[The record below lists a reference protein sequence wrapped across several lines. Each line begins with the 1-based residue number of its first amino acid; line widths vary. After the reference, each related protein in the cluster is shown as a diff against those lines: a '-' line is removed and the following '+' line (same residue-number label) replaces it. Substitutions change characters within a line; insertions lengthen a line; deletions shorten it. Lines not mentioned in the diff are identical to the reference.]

1 MNEQD
6 LKDVAYG
13 MLSAMVNEKGMRK
26 TIKWLLDVAKI
37 DSEKLSRIG
46 FEVNEYLQYMDDCDK
61 SFHCEE
67 STSRRTDDGER
78 EYRSILNEQAN
89 EWNAEVNRR

>member
-46 FEVNEYLQYMDDCDK
+46 FEVNEYLQYMDDCD
-61 SFHCEE
+61 
-67 STSRRTDDGER
+67 R

-89 EWNAEVNRR
+89 KWNAEVNRR